1 VKWTPGT
8 ENDDVVDVRDDAN
21 ASGGSPRGGGG
32 SFGGLGGGG
41 GGGGG
46 GLNGLHLGG
55 GGTVVVIVIFLIIKF
70 VGSSS
75 HSTSSTSTSTTSS
88 SSSSQYSSN
97 RSSGAPSSGTTKNAN
112 DPDAQLVDYIKFT
125 LKDIQDTF
133 ELKFKQMGKP
143 YTHAKLYIF
152 TSVIDTASGR
162 SSSEIGPFYC
172 PGDNHAYIDLSFYR
186 ELRDRFGAP
195 GNFAQAYVLAHEL
208 GHHVQNLLGIDAK
221 AARSGGRDRKS
232 RNAMSVKQELQAD
245 CFAGVWGNA
254 AQSRNLLE
262 AGDIEG
268 ALTAAAAIGDDRLE
282 KQAGIP
288 VDAETFTH
296 GSSAQRM
303 KWFRRGFDSGKFDQ
317 CDTFSAEDL

>member
-8 ENDDVVDVRDDAN
+8 ENDDVVDVRDDSN
-21 ASGGSPRGGGG
+21 ASGGGPRGGGG
-32 SFGGLGGGG
+32 SGF
-41 GGGGG
+41 GGGG

-55 GGTVVVIVIFLIIKF
+55 GGMVVVIIIGLVLKF
-70 VGSSS
+70 MSSS
-75 HSTSSTSTSTTSS
+75 PTSSTTTTSS
-88 SSSSQYSSN
+88 TTRSSSTTTSSQSSSTH
-97 RSSGAPSSGTTKNAN
+97 RTKAN
-112 DPDAQLVDYIKFT
+112 DPDAELVDYIKFT

-133 ELKFKQMGKP
+133 DVKFRELGKP

-152 TSVIDTASGR
+152 TSVIDTACGR

-186 ELRDRFGAP
+186 DLRDRFGAP

-221 AARSGGRDRKS
+221 VSRTGGRDRRS

-245 CFAGVWGNA
+245 CFAGVWGNGA
-254 AQSRNLLE
+254 KSRNLLE

-288 VDAETFTH
+288 VDSETFTH

-303 KWFRRGFDSGKFDQ
+303 KWFRRGFETGRFDQ
-317 CDTFSAEDL
+317 CDTFTAEDL